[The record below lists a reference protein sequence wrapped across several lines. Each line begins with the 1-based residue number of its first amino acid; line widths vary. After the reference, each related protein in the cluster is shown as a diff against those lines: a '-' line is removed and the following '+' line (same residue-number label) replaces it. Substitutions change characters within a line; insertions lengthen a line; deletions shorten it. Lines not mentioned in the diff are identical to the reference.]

1 MFEVA
6 SGTLI
11 TMPVPLRDPLNEK
24 RVEVTPLE
32 TDVERRIDVRR
43 SSRPKFILFMTMEFS
58 QVSKDQTK
66 DIGALI

>member
-11 TMPVPLRDPLNEK
+11 TMPIPLRDPLNEK

-32 TDVERRIDVRR
+32 TDV
-43 SSRPKFILFMTMEFS
+43 
-58 QVSKDQTK
+58 
-66 DIGALI
+66 A

>member
-1 MFEVA
+1 MLEVA

-32 TDVERRIDVRR
+32 TDFNTQVNKNKG
-43 SSRPKFILFMTMEFS
+43 SYQPKFILFMKWSSVKCLKIRPKILEH
-58 QVSKDQTK
+58 
-66 DIGALI
+66 